1 MNCNNEWNCPAGS
14 FPYTV
19 RTGDTLYSLAKRFE
33 SSVERLAEVNDIE
46 DVNRIYVGQKL
57 CIPLPMQYFPACRTT
72 NYYVVKS
79 GDTAV
84 SIARYFGISTT
95 QLLYSNIGIDL
106 ENLYDGMILCIPLAP
121 PILCICIDKSTLT
134 LNYKNGEKM
143 IFSCTQN
150 VKDISTNIVQKEI
163 NTSEGGIKRLNLLIP
178 EVAITNNAGKRYNTD
193 IILSDKDMDNVFNL
207 VTVGTE
213 VCIK

>member
-1 MNCNNEWNCPAGS
+1 MKCNSEWNCPAGS

-33 SSVERLAEVNDIE
+33 STVERLAEINDIE
-46 DVNRIYVGQKL
+46 DVNKIYVGQQL

-72 NYYVVKS
+72 NYYVVKD

-84 SIARYFGISTT
+84 SISRYFGISTT
-95 QLLYSNIGIDL
+95 QLLYSNIGIDI
-106 ENLYDGMILCIPLAP
+106 EKLYEGMILCIPLAP
-121 PILCICIDKSTLT
+121 PVLCICIDKNTLT
-134 LNYKNGEKM
+134 LNYKNGEELCFPCSHS
-143 IFSCTQN
+143 IR
-150 VKDISTNIVQKEI
+150 DINSNIVQKQLE
-163 NTSEGGIKRLNLLIP
+163 TSFGGAKRLNLLIP
-178 EVAITNNAGKRYNTD
+178 EIAITNMEGKRYNTD
-193 IILSDKDMDNVFNL
+193 IVLSDKDMDTVFNL

>member
-1 MNCNNEWNCPAGS
+1 MKCNNEWTCPAGS

-19 RTGDTLYSLAKRFE
+19 RTGDTLYSLAKKFE
-33 SSVERLAEVNDIE
+33 SSVERLAEVNNIE
-46 DVNRIYVGQKL
+46 DVNKIYVGQKL

-72 NYYVVKS
+72 NYYVVKN

-121 PILCICIDKSTLT
+121 PVLCICIDQNTLT
-134 LNYKNGEKM
+134 LNYKNGDEKC
-143 IFSCTQN
+143 FSCNNILRNIT
-150 VKDISTNIVQKEI
+150 TNIVQKQLD
-163 NTSEGGIKRLNLLIP
+163 TSVGGAKRLNLLP
-178 EVAITNNAGKRYNTD
+178 ETAITNNAGKRYETD
-193 IILSDKDMDNVFNL
+193 IILSDKDMDDVFNL
-207 VTVGTE
+207 TTVGTE
-213 VCIK
+213 VSIK

>member
-1 MNCNNEWNCPAGS
+1 MKCSNDWNCPAGS

-33 SSVERLAEVNDIE
+33 STVERLAEVNSIE
-46 DVNRIYVGQKL
+46 DVNRIDVGQKL

-72 NYYVVKS
+72 NYYVVKG

-121 PILCICIDKSTLT
+121 PVLCICIDKNTLT
-134 LNYKNGEKM
+134 LNYKNGDELC
-143 IFSCTQN
+143 FSC
-150 VKDISTNIVQKEI
+150 VHMLKDISTNIVQKQLD
-163 NTSEGGIKRLNLLIP
+163 TSVGGAKRLNLLIP
-178 EVAITNNAGKRYNTD
+178 ETAITNSAGKRYDTD